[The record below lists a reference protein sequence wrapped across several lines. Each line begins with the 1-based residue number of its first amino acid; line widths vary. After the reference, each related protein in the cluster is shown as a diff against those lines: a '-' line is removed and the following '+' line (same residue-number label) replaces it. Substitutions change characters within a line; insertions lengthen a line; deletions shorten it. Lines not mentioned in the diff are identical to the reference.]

1 MIDSSALLSVVV
13 PRALRMN
20 LLVRLIIPWRL
31 PAWAVMTRPLADT
44 LNRFLQLDLVFILGI
59 SGSSS
64 GSVGSPAS
72 ACLVWPGRR
81 CEAPAYARAR
91 RSARPSSAMG
101 IHTTAISRPPTP
113 DPRPRPDTRSRA
125 GASGLARVGGVD
137 QTLLAGCDPQDVG
150 RARHVEGYAR
160 CDHDLI
166 GLLCI
171 ALGDGGAGGVDHRHL
186 EARELAGHDAVD
198 PPGQRE
204 PARGIAQAGHRDDR
218 HF

>member
-72 ACLVWPGRR
+72 ACLVWPGRQ
-81 CEAPAYARAR
+81 CEAPAYAKAR
-91 RSARPSSAMG
+91 RSARPPSAMG
-101 IHTTAISRPPTP
+101 THTKSRSAGRQRLIRVR
-113 DPRPRPDTRSRA
+113 DRTRD
-125 GASGLARVGGVD
+125 RV
-137 QTLLAGCDPQDVG
+137 P
-150 RARHVEGYAR
+150 
-160 CDHDLI
+160 
-166 GLLCI
+166 
-171 ALGDGGAGGVDHRHL
+171 AL
-186 EARELAGHDAVD
+186 
-198 PPGQRE
+198 
-204 PARGIAQAGHRDDR
+204 
-218 HF
+218 